1 MTPTNDAP
9 AKKSAA
15 KFLSARVV
23 AVRVELS
30 EVSKNSA
37 AWARAAEKVLK
48 ADLLQLETRLAE
60 VL

>member
-1 MTPTNDAP
+1 MTPTNDVP

-23 AVRVELS
+23 AVRAELS